1 MLPHWKF
8 CTPSCDTLRKMVMV
22 KLQVLLVPHN
32 RKEVDSTKLT
42 QWGTRKFVH
51 LAEGSSTLHQVCET
65 LVMRYRKLYPDDDEL
80 QIFLVQDNDMCDLD
94 PDYLVDE
101 VLNQGDIIRVI
112 ASNSARPNML
122 DQTLTDISHR
132 AQSTPTALG
141 YSRKATS
148 ESASRMDIDP
158 QTTQDD
164 LLSRPTIWNERISSN
179 SSTHDIHIPKKRT
192 TTTQQKTN
200 DELFAPSASSPTAP
214 RLPSTSHLDQSM
226 ISLPPPESRDDR
238 TIPRKRSNPVSHSEL
253 PTKRITSGMLAAP
266 VHESNS
272 PENETHT
279 MLASPLENV
288 PQPSP
293 TKLVDMNSF
302 VEPDIEMEEESAL
315 ENKNDTESSDDSDDK
330 DDDDSDAG
338 SVMSKQELLE
348 MFKDL
353 FSKNEAEE
361 SKKNGLKSA
370 SKISP
375 SKGRPPRNLMKG
387 LEIDMVNAN
396 FPVVDH
402 STRATRSRL
411 RGQNGTSEDGAP
423 IVYTTERTLMSPV
436 RTNGEGSSNN
446 TVPTVNIV
454 QNGKD
459 TSKTADDSNSKSN
472 DSSRISLEFPP
483 KSKLASVFDKV
494 KKFDAKLTS
503 LNVPRNHDTSLSEI
517 KTEQLPSKKEENKS
531 KEPEDSS
538 KDLMSE
544 QISESSELSD
554 ESSESSDESD
564 SSTSGNKQKPRL
576 AASTPSSSFTSIKP
590 RGQALSTKAK
600 NTILGPSDTKA
611 VEKKD
616 SPVQKSQ
623 KPELNTTVPSSIKKP
638 TLNSL
643 TDLAKRGVPDV
654 RDSSQQLTAPAKTQ
668 GSQTQDESSELSSE
682 SSSSSSDDSD
692 SDDNSSKYITA
703 KKLAGN
709 KKKRGNGGFAALM
722 KDARK

>member
-1 MLPHWKF
+1 MPCYRIGNFALK
-8 CTPSCDTLRKMVMV
+8 TCDSLRKAHMVMV

-122 DQTLTDISHR
+122 DRTLTDISHR
-132 AQSTPTALG
+132 AQSTPTAVG
-141 YSRKATS
+141 YPRKATA
-148 ESASRMDIDP
+148 ESSRMDIDP

-179 SSTHDIHIPKKRT
+179 SSSHDIHIPKKRT
-192 TTTQQKTN
+192 STTQQKINNEFLT
-200 DELFAPSASSPTAP
+200 PSASSPTAA
-214 RLPSTSHLDQSM
+214 RLSSTSHLDQSM

-253 PTKRITSGMLAAP
+253 PTKRITSGMLSAP
-266 VHESNS
+266 VHESKS

-279 MLASPLENV
+279 MLASPLEHV

-302 VEPDIEMEEESAL
+302 VKPDIDMEEGSAAD
-315 ENKNDTESSDDSDDK
+315 NKKDSESSDDGE
-330 DDDDSDAG
+330 SDAG
-338 SVMSKQELLE
+338 SVMSKQELLD

-353 FSKNEAEE
+353 YSKTEAEE
-361 SKKNGLKSA
+361 TKKNDLKSV
-370 SKISP
+370 SKISLP
-375 SKGRPPRNLMKG
+375 KGRPARNLMKG
-387 LEIDMVNAN
+387 LEIDMVNAHY
-396 FPVVDH
+396 PVADH

-411 RGQNGTSEDGAP
+411 RGQNGTSENGAP

-436 RTNGEGSSNN
+436 RTNDGDSSNN

-459 TSKTADDSNSKSN
+459 TTKTTDETNNNSNE
-472 DSSRISLEFPP
+472 SSRISLEFPP

-503 LNVPRNHDTSLSEI
+503 LNLPRNHDTSFSET
-517 KTEQLPSKKEENKS
+517 KSEPVQQKKEES
-531 KEPEDSS
+531 KPAQPEDAS

-544 QISESSELSD
+544 QISESSSD

-564 SSTSGNKQKPRL
+564 SSTSGNKSKPRL
-576 AASTPSSSFTSIKP
+576 AASTPSSSFTSLKA
-590 RGQALSTKAK
+590 RGQALSTKAR
-600 NTILGPSDTKA
+600 NTILGPSETKA
-611 VEKKD
+611 AEKKD
-616 SPVQKSQ
+616 TPEQ
-623 KPELNTTVPSSIKKP
+623 KPQKANLSTTAPASIKKP

-643 TDLAKRGVPDV
+643 TDLARRGVPDV

-668 GSQTQDESSELSSE
+668 NSQTQDESSELSSE

-692 SDDNSSKYITA
+692 SDGDSSKYITA
-703 KKLAGN
+703 KKLADN
-709 KKKRGNGGFAALM
+709 NKKKKRGNGGFAALM